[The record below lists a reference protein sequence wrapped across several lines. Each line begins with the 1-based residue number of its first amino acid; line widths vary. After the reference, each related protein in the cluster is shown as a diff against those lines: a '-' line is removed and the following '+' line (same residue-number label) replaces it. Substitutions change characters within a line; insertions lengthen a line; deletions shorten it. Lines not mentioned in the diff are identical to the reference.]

1 MNSRRFAWLGAALV
15 VAGIALLGIGSLT
28 SLATGGSTPRGWAGT
43 GIVGGSGMMGGS
55 GIVGGSWSGAA
66 SAPGPGASGFVAG
79 TQAAPR
85 VVQIVATPQL
95 RLLPAVVTIQ
105 ADETITFEV
114 TTMGPVVHE
123 FMVGP
128 AADVAADKAGTP
140 EIADL
145 GMMQTRSLTY
155 TFAGPGPFSFA
166 CHAPGHYEA
175 GMSGT
180 IVVQ

>member
-1 MNSRRFAWLGAALV
+1 MNSRHFAWLGAALV